1 MIFIHAPNHI
11 LKFAILRRQPSND
24 LVRSARRVNR
34 QFRMKKYCLADLKL
48 VLVHRIS
55 PPSRR
60 RVYHVR
66 GLNDSPRTAHWVVT
80 AESGSDGELFV
91 IDAYALSP
99 FGIATWRHPE
109 FREAIEAI
117 VEWKTTVALPRS
129 ILAVRPDHLDRRIAL
144 QQSYF
149 TFHVP
154 NNKVLSPAAVLKNFT
169 MCGLKKGRSE
179 KSCLC

>member
-1 MIFIHAPNHI
+1 M
-11 LKFAILRRQPSND
+11 
-24 LVRSARRVNR
+24 
-34 QFRMKKYCLADLKL
+34 
-48 VLVHRIS
+48 
-55 PPSRR
+55 
-60 RVYHVR
+60 R
-66 GLNDSPRTAHWVVT
+66 GLNDSPRTAHWMVT

-154 NNKVLSPAAVLKNFT
+154 NNKVLSPAAVLKSFT
-169 MCGLKKGRSE
+169 MCGLKKGAIRKELSLLGINHVSVYGDFE
-179 KSCLC
+179 HLTRHLKEAHNVR